1 MILDLSRSQGLQKI
15 SEEEEKSLRQDVD
28 MYTRRLQ
35 EKIDI
40 IKNRYNQ
47 YYLELHPRRKDE

>member
-40 IKNRYNQ
+40 IKNRYN
-47 YYLELHPRRKDE
+47 